1 MKIFQK
7 TLLIAAAA
15 LAFAACSEDFDATA
29 DNSEIGGLQPVGE
42 KVTMTLNFS
51 VPEMIVAEAT
61 PGSRAVA
68 EDESLS
74 VALDAATR
82 AEGDEEENPTVPAT
96 APESAIKNLWIMQFS
111 GDESGS
117 TLQVGQYYDSIT
129 NNTVSVDLYDN
140 NGGKTTTYFI
150 ANVGNVE
157 PLKSFTGKLSSF
169 QALTFPT
176 PEGGFGGAYMTSKGL
191 PMVAKYDLTAVTGTQ
206 EIQLER
212 ICAKVVLT
220 LKQDETF
227 TEFEADAN
235 VNLRSA
241 ASKFYY
247 HSNATKLT
255 AVNANYIDTLVQ
267 HSINVANLK
276 TGTSVTFY
284 IPENMRGD
292 GPSTTKQSKNWWNAP
307 AHSSY
312 LEVTGTYTNP
322 SNGAKAKKIAYR
334 IFPGADD
341 TKNFD
346 IKRNT
351 CYNIT
356 ATIKGANANGDGRV
370 TSAEIINLSAAGT
383 ANCYLTHEAGQ
394 VYVFD
399 ASTGGNGATTQPFSA
414 TVGTGATAKTQTAP
428 GINPFAVNPATAG
441 LLWETG
447 SSINGVIKNI
457 KLDVENKKVYFST
470 AGMIGMPAIE
480 GNALLAVNG
489 SDGKVAWSW
498 HIWSTQYD
506 PDKAAKVAHTG
517 GSTYYAMDRNLGAS
531 EAGRTVAAYGL
542 LYQWGRKDPFLG
554 SGMTAV
560 GPKSTVDVLATAN
573 QATAGTT
580 IADRIA
586 YARQNPTTFICQRDA
601 VVYDWIGI
609 TDWTTQADNLWGN
622 PNTKTTINKTSYNT
636 DKGAKS
642 IYDPC
647 PVGWRVPPQDTWIQ
661 FVKNVE
667 WTNQYGSTTPADF
680 NVDGAW
686 SNGWKFYTNYAQT
699 ISTDYP
705 AAGYRNNASGALG
718 NVGTRGHWWS
728 SSSYAAGNVYAG
740 LQWSDAGAVNP
751 LSYSSRASAFS
762 VRCVQE

>member
-15 LAFAACSEDFDATA
+15 LAFAACSEDFDATV
-29 DNSEIGGLQPVGE
+29 DNSETGGLQPVGE

-51 VPEMIVAEAT
+51 VPEMNVVAAT
-61 PGSRAVA
+61 PESRAVA

-82 AEGDEEENPTVPAT
+82 ADDDEDPTVPAT
-96 APESAIKNLWIMQFS
+96 AAESKIFNLWVMQFS
-111 GDESGS
+111 GTGVNS
-117 TLQVGQYYDSIT
+117 TLQVGQYYDTISSD
-129 NNTVSVDLYDN
+129 NTVSVDLYDA
-140 NGGKTTTYFI
+140 NGNPTTTYFI
-150 ANVGNVE
+150 ANVGE
-157 PLKSFTGKLSSF
+157 DALKGFTGRLSSF
-169 QALTFPT
+169 MQKTFAT
-176 PEGGFGGAYMTSKGL
+176 PEGGFGGAYLTSKGL
-191 PMVAKYDLTAVTGTQ
+191 PMVAKYDLKAVTGTQ
-206 EIQLER
+206 EIKLER

-220 LKQDETF
+220 LKQDAAF
-227 TEFEADAN
+227 GAFVADTD
-235 VNLRSA
+235 VNLCSA
-241 ASKFYY
+241 ATKFYY
-247 HSNATKLT
+247 ANNVDSLKSVKT
-255 AVNANYIDTLVQ
+255 NYIDQLVS
-267 HSINVANLK
+267 HSINVNNLK
-276 TGTSVTFY
+276 NASGSSVTFY

-292 GPSTTKQSKNWWNAP
+292 GTSTTKQSKNWWNAP

-312 LEVTGTYTNP
+312 LEITGTYTNP

-334 IFPGADD
+334 IFPGTDD
-341 TKNFD
+341 TKNYD

-370 TSAEIINLSAAGT
+370 TTADVIDLSAAGT

-394 VYVFD
+394 VYVFN
-399 ASTGGNGATTQPFSA
+399 AATGGNGATTQAFSA
-414 TVGTGATAKTQTAP
+414 TTGIAPNTKTQNAP
-428 GINPFAVNPATAG
+428 AINPFTVNPATVS

-447 SSINGVIKNI
+447 TTTNGLIKNV

-480 GNALLAVNG
+480 GNALLAVNDAAG
-489 SDGKVAWSW
+489 AVAWSW

-506 PDKAAKVAHTG
+506 PDTAAPVTHVG
-517 GSTYYAMDRNLGAS
+517 GSRSYQAMDRNLGAS
-531 EAGRTVAAYGL
+531 DAGLTTAAYGL
-542 LYQWGRKDPFLG
+542 YYQWGRKDPFLG

-560 GPKSTVDVLATAN
+560 GPKATMSVLATAD

-580 IADRIA
+580 TSARIA

-601 VVYDWIGI
+601 VVYDWLGI

-622 PNTKTTINKTSYNT
+622 PNTQTTINKTSYNT
-636 DKGAKS
+636 NKGAKS

-661 FVKNVE
+661 FVKNVT
-667 WTNQYGSTTPADF
+667 WTNQYGSTTAADF
-680 NVDGAW
+680 NVANTTF

-699 ISTDYP
+699 ITADYP
-705 AAGYRNNASGALG
+705 AAGYRYGTSGALAP
-718 NVGTRGHWWS
+718 VGARGAYWAS
-728 SSSYAAGNVYAG
+728 SSFAAGNV
-740 LQWSDAGAVNP
+740 N
-751 LSYSSRASAFS
+751 ASHL
-762 VRCVQE
+762 